1 MGPGY
6 LIDSNAIIVHLGNR
20 LPPAATNRMNEIIGN
35 DDFAI
40 SVINRIEILAYNGPP
55 ADMRTIENFISEAL
69 IINLDEAVIL
79 TAIQVR
85 RDFRLKLPDAI
96 IAATALV
103 YDLMVVTRNIA
114 DFKKV
119 PGLNFINPH
128 DVV

>member
-1 MGPGY
+1 MGPRY
-6 LIDSNAIIVHLGNR
+6 LIDSNAIIEHLGNR
-20 LPPAATNRMNEIIGN
+20 LYLAATNRMNEIIGN
-35 DDFAI
+35 YDFAI
-40 SVINRIEILAYNGPP
+40 SVINRIEVLAYNGLP
-55 ADMRTIENFISEAL
+55 ADMRTIEKFISGAL
-69 IINLDEAVIL
+69 IINLNEAVIL

-103 YDLMVVTRNIA
+103 YDLTVITRNID